1 MSRRNISKKH
11 FSKPDLVYNSYLI
24 SLLIN
29 RILKSGKK
37 TLAHKLVQKT
47 FNIIKLRTNQEPLF
61 ILEKAILNS
70 SPLIKITAKNVKGS
84 TCQVPVQINSF
95 KATNLSLRWIIRFA
109 RERFGRT
116 MAIKL
121 ANELIDASK
130 GSGNSIKKK
139 EETHRIAK
147 SNKAFAH
154 YRY

>member
-1 MSRRNISKKH
+1 MSRRNISKKY

-70 SPLIKITAKNVKGS
+70 SPLIKITAKNIKG
-84 TCQVPVQINSF
+84 TTYQVPVQINSF
-95 KATNLSLRWIIRFA
+95 KATNLSLRWIIKSA
-109 RERFGRT
+109 RERFART

-130 GSGNSIKKK
+130 GIGNSIKKK

>member
-11 FSKPDLVYNSYLI
+11 FPKPDLVYNSYLI
-24 SLLIN
+24 NLLIN

-47 FNIIKLRTNQEPLF
+47 FNIIKLKTNQEPLF
-61 ILEKAILNS
+61 ILEKAILNA
-70 SPLIKITAKNVKGS
+70 SPLIKITAKNIKGS

-95 KATNLSLRWIIRFA
+95 KGTNLALRWIIKFA
-109 RERFGRT
+109 RERFGKT

-121 ANELIDASK
+121 ASELIDASK
-130 GSGNSIKKK
+130 GLGNSIKKK